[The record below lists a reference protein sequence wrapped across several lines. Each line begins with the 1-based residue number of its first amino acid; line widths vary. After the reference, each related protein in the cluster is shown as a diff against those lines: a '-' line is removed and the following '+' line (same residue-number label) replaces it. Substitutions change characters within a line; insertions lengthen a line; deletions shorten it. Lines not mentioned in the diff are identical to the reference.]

1 MEAYIHTIFALIG
14 QANIEL
20 TAIFYVYCADA
31 QSKHTIA
38 ILVNNFP
45 SYTNNTC
52 VFVYGGLY

>member
-1 MEAYIHTIFALIG
+1 MEAYIRTIFALIG

-20 TAIFYVYCADA
+20 TAVFNVYCTDA

-38 ILVNNFP
+38 ILVNNLP

-52 VFVYGGLY
+52 VFVYSSLY